1 MLTWTFFWKN
11 APTLPEDTPLFC
23 TECGTKNSA
32 DSKYCRECGTKINDG
47 YRTMMLSLDDL
58 RAIDNEKN
66 QERLAKLLDMAFWH
80 NEAGN
85 ADAAV
90 LACEAALAIHPHSTT
105 AHSLLGTLYE
115 KRGDDSKA
123 IHHFEAVVSLN
134 PDSAAD
140 AAKLDQVRRGVHVKA
155 AAPPPAYKWIPPALA
170 RLSVAGV
177 AGKVKDKLGDTH
189 APLRETPQARLRP
202 LSPLMG
208 SALAFV
214 GALVVGG
221 LLLRP
226 VAPVGGAASHPAVP
240 AAPPS
245 SSVPV
250 LGITPSLAGSAP
262 PVTATALPPVTLA
275 PGASSGHGPAPR
287 FGPDPFADETV
298 PVGQTTPL
306 ARTARVSAAPRVPR
320 AERRAFPARSVA
332 SLPPLSL
339 RAVPLP
345 GEYHLAPA
353 PVAIPRTASYAPFA
367 SGATLPQHT
376 VVVSSL
382 GSAPSPSVFSSP
394 SRIRI
399 TIHNASPSGG
409 ISLSNRDLPPSDR
422 PNGALSAGDTAQQT
436 AILSQQ
442 QGDYRQAASAYREA
456 IRAYQAQIV
465 SGRDVE
471 TATRALQAC
480 QTGLQIC
487 QQSR

>member
-1 MLTWTFFWKN
+1 MY
-11 APTLPEDTPLFC
+11 C
-23 TECGTKNSA
+23 TECGTKNSV

-140 AAKLDQVRRGVHVKA
+140 VAKLDQVRRGVHVKA
-155 AAPPPAYKWIPPALA
+155 AAPPLSYKWIPPALA
-170 RLSVAGV
+170 GLSVAGV
-177 AGKVKDKLGDTH
+177 TGKVKDKLADSTPSGREVPKTRPRLMT
-189 APLRETPQARLRP
+189 PLL
-202 LSPLMG
+202 G
-208 SALAFV
+208 SVIAVLLVLIV
-214 GALVVGG
+214 GAW
-221 LLLRP
+221 LLKPGAPNPGTARRTAISP
-226 VAPVGGAASHPAVP
+226 VPMPSPAPAAGAGITGP
-240 AAPPS
+240 AAP
-245 SSVPV
+245 
-250 LGITPSLAGSAP
+250 TLAT
-262 PVTATALPPVTLA
+262 VLPPVTLA
-275 PGASSGHGPAPR
+275 PGAGGGRVAPPR
-287 FGPDPFADETV
+287 FGPDPFADASG
-298 PVGQTTPL
+298 PVGRTTPL
-306 ARTARVSAAPRVPR
+306 AQTARVPAAPRAPR
-320 AERRAFPARSVA
+320 TPRRAPVGRSVA
-332 SLPPLSL
+332 ALPPLSL

-345 GEYHLAPA
+345 GEYTLAPA
-353 PVAIPRTASYAPFA
+353 PVSLPRTAAYAPLVSA
-367 SGATLPQHT
+367 AVVPQHT

-382 GSAPSPSVFSSP
+382 NNAPPSSSFSSP

-399 TIHNASPSGG
+399 TVHNAPSSGA
-409 ISLSNRDLPPSDR
+409 IILSNRDLPPSDR
-422 PNGALSAGDTAQQT
+422 PDQASSAGDSAQQT
-436 AILSQQ
+436 AITLQQ
-442 QGDYRQAASAYREA
+442 QGSYRQAASAYREA
-456 IRAYQAQIV
+456 IRAYQAQIA

>member
-1 MLTWTFFWKN
+1 M
-11 APTLPEDTPLFC
+11 FC

-90 LACEAALAIHPHSTT
+90 LACEAALAIHPQSTT

-115 KRGDDSKA
+115 KRGDDIKA

-140 AAKLDQVRRGVHVKA
+140 ATKLDQVRRGVHVKA

-170 RLSVAGV
+170 GLSVVGV
-177 AGKVKDKLGDTH
+177 TGKVKGKL
-189 APLRETPQARLRP
+189 AETNTPSGEASGPRLRP
-202 LSPLMG
+202 LSPLQG

-214 GALVVGG
+214 GALLVGG

-226 VAPVGGAASHPAVP
+226 TTPAQSTQRSYTP
-240 AAPPS
+240 TAAPSLTPA
-245 SSVPV
+245 PL
-250 LGITPSLAGSAP
+250 LGTAPSLASAAPLVSTTAP
-262 PVTATALPPVTLA
+262 PPVMLA
-275 PGASSGHGPAPR
+275 PGASGGRGGLPR
-287 FGPDPFADETV
+287 FGPDPFADASG
-298 PVGQTTPL
+298 PVGPTTPL
-306 ARTARVSAAPRVPR
+306 ARTARVPAAPRVPR
-320 AERRAFPARSVA
+320 SARPASHGRSVA
-332 SLPPLSL
+332 VLPPLSL

-345 GEYHLAPA
+345 GEYSLAPA
-353 PVAIPRTASYAPFA
+353 PVLVPRTASYTPFA
-367 SGATLPQHT
+367 SVAAVPQHT

-382 GSAPSPSVFSSP
+382 GSAPPPAAFSSP

-399 TIHNASPSGG
+399 TIHNATPSGG
-409 ISLSNRDLPPSDR
+409 ISLSNRDLPPADR
-422 PNGALSAGDTAQQT
+422 PDQASSAGNMAQQN
-436 AILSQQ
+436 AITLQQ
-442 QGDYRQAASAYREA
+442 QGAYRQAASAYREA
-456 IRAYQAQIV
+456 IRAFQAQIV
-465 SGRDVE
+465 NGRDVE
-471 TATRALQAC
+471 SARRALQAC

>member
-1 MLTWTFFWKN
+1 M
-11 APTLPEDTPLFC
+11 FC
-23 TECGTKNSA
+23 TECGTKNSI

-66 QERLAKLLDMAFWH
+66 QERLTKLLDMAFWH
-80 NEAGN
+80 NEVGN

-155 AAPPPAYKWIPPALA
+155 AAPPLAYKWIPPAFA
-170 RLSVAGV
+170 GLSVAGV
-177 AGKVKDKLGDTH
+177 TGKVKDKLAETNA
-189 APLRETPQARLRP
+189 APREPSGPRLRP
-202 LSPLMG
+202 LSPLQG

-214 GALVVGG
+214 GALMVGG

-226 VAPVGGAASHPAVP
+226 TAPAGGTQRPFVSA
-240 AAPPS
+240 AAPS
-245 SSVPV
+245 
-250 LGITPSLAGSAP
+250 PSLAAASGSAASLVGSAP
-262 PVTATALPPVTLA
+262 PAFATALPPVTLA
-275 PGASSGHGPAPR
+275 PGASSGRAALPR
-287 FGPDPFADETV
+287 FGPDPFADASG

-306 ARTARVSAAPRVPR
+306 ARMARVPAAPRVPR
-320 AERRAFPARSVA
+320 SARPVTHGRSVA
-332 SLPPLSL
+332 ALPPLSL

-345 GEYHLAPA
+345 GEYTLPPA
-353 PVAIPRTASYAPFA
+353 PVSVPRTASYVPRA
-367 SGATLPQHT
+367 SAAALPQHT

-382 GSAPSPSVFSSP
+382 NSAPSPAAFSSP

-399 TIHNASPSGG
+399 TIHNAAPSGG

-422 PNGALSAGDTAQQT
+422 PDQASSVGDTAQQT
-436 AILSQQ
+436 AITLQQ

-456 IRAYQAQIV
+456 IRAFQAQIAN
-465 SGRDVE
+465 GRSVE

>member
-1 MLTWTFFWKN
+1 MY
-11 APTLPEDTPLFC
+11 C
-23 TECGTKNSA
+23 TECGTKNSV

-123 IHHFEAVVSLN
+123 IHHFEAVVTLN

-155 AAPPPAYKWIPPALA
+155 AAPPAAYKWIPPALVG
-170 RLSVAGV
+170 LSVAGV
-177 AGKVKDKLGDTH
+177 TGKVKDKLAETNT
-189 APLRETPQARLRP
+189 APGEESKSRPRP
-202 LSPLMG
+202 LTPFVG
-208 SALAFV
+208 SAIAFVVALIV
-214 GALVVGG
+214 GAL
-221 LLLRP
+221 LLKP
-226 VAPVGGAASHPAVP
+226 VAPAGSATRRTVVSAAPSPSP
-240 AAPPS
+240 AAAVS
-245 SSVPV
+245 S
-250 LGITPSLAGSAP
+250 TPSLASLTP
-262 PVTATALPPVTLA
+262 PAYATALPPVTLA
-275 PGASSGHGPAPR
+275 PGTGGGRIAAPR
-287 FGPDPFADETV
+287 FGPDPFADASG
-298 PVGQTTPL
+298 PVGRTTPL
-306 ARTARVSAAPRVPR
+306 ARTARVPAAPRVPR
-320 AERRAFPARSVA
+320 APRRASGGRSVA
-332 SLPPLSL
+332 ALPPLSL

-345 GEYHLAPA
+345 GESGLAPA
-353 PVAIPRTASYAPFA
+353 PVSVPRTAAYAPLA
-367 SGATLPQHT
+367 SVASLPQHT

-382 GSAPSPSVFSSP
+382 NSAPAPSGFSSP

-399 TIHNASPSGG
+399 TVHNASPSGA
-409 ISLSNRDLPPSDR
+409 ISLSNRDLPSSDR
-422 PNGALSAGDTAQQT
+422 PDQASSAGDNAQQT
-436 AILSQQ
+436 AITLQQ
-442 QGDYRQAASAYREA
+442 QGSYRQAASAYREA
-456 IRAYQAQIV
+456 IRAFQAQIA

>member
-1 MLTWTFFWKN
+1 M
-11 APTLPEDTPLFC
+11 FC
-23 TECGTKNSA
+23 TECGTKNSV

-90 LACEAALAIHPHSTT
+90 LACEAALAIHPQSTT

-155 AAPPPAYKWIPPALA
+155 AAPPPAYKWIPPALVG
-170 RLSVAGV
+170 LSVVGV
-177 AGKVKDKLGDTH
+177 TGKVKDKLAETNA
-189 APLRETPQARLRP
+189 APRELSGPRLRP
-202 LSPLMG
+202 LSPLQG
-208 SALAFV
+208 SALA
-214 GALVVGG
+214 VVGVLIAG
-221 LLLRP
+221 ALLLRP
-226 VAPVGGAASHPAVP
+226 TAPAQGTQRPFVSA
-240 AAPPS
+240 
-245 SSVPV
+245 
-250 LGITPSLAGSAP
+250 SAP
-262 PVTATALPPVTLA
+262 PVSLAPAPGSAARAGNFAPPATTAAPPPVTLA
-275 PGASSGHGPAPR
+275 PGASSGRAALPR
-287 FGPDPFADETV
+287 FGPDPFADASG

-306 ARTARVSAAPRVPR
+306 ARTARVPAASRVPR
-320 AERRAFPARSVA
+320 SARTAFHGRSVA
-332 SLPPLSL
+332 ALPPLSL

-345 GEYHLAPA
+345 NEYNLPPA
-353 PVAIPRTASYAPFA
+353 PVSLPRTAAYRPLAA
-367 SGATLPQHT
+367 VAAVPQHT

-382 GSAPSPSVFSSP
+382 NSAPPPAAFSSP

-409 ISLSNRDLPPSDR
+409 ISLSNRDLPPPDR
-422 PNGALSAGDTAQQT
+422 PDQASSAGDSAQQT
-436 AILSQQ
+436 ALTLQQ

-456 IRAYQAQIV
+456 IRAFQAQIAR
-465 SGRDVE
+465 GRDVE

>member
-1 MLTWTFFWKN
+1 M
-11 APTLPEDTPLFC
+11 FC
-23 TECGTKNSA
+23 TECGTKNSV

-155 AAPPPAYKWIPPALA
+155 AAPPSAYKWIPPALVG
-170 RLSVAGV
+170 LSVAGV
-177 AGKVKDKLGDTH
+177 TGKVKDKLADTT
-189 APLRETPQARLRP
+189 APHGEPSQTRLRSLNP
-202 LSPLMG
+202 VLG
-208 SALAFV
+208 SALAF
-214 GALVVGG
+214 GAVLLAGG
-221 LLLRP
+221 LILRP
-226 VAPVGGAASHPAVP
+226 AASPPQPVHRLPVPGASLPSLAPAGGAAP
-240 AAPPS
+240 AA
-245 SSVPV
+245 
-250 LGITPSLAGSAP
+250 AGSANSSL
-262 PVTATALPPVTLA
+262 ATALPPVTLA
-275 PGASSGHGPAPR
+275 PGASSGRVAPPR
-287 FGPDPFADETV
+287 FGPDPFADASG
-298 PVGQTTPL
+298 PIGGTTLL
-306 ARTARVSAAPRVPR
+306 ARTARVPAAPRVSR
-320 AERRAFPARSVA
+320 IVRRAPAGRSVSA
-332 SLPPLSL
+332 LPPLSL

-345 GEYHLAPA
+345 GENSLAPA
-353 PVAIPRTASYAPFA
+353 PVSFSRTASYVPL
-367 SGATLPQHT
+367 ATVSSLPQHT

-382 GSAPSPSVFSSP
+382 NTAPPQSAFATP

-399 TIHNASPSGG
+399 TIHNAPAGGG
-409 ISLSNRDLPPSDR
+409 IALSNRDLPPPDR
-422 PNGALSAGDTAQQT
+422 PDGASSAGDNAQQT
-436 AILSQQ
+436 AITLQQ
-442 QGDYRQAASAYREA
+442 QGSYRQAASAYREA
-456 IRAYQAQIV
+456 IRAYQAQIAN
-465 SGRDVE
+465 GRDVD